1 MKDPA
6 LLRHSK
12 IRPSAQAVINHSY
25 YLGQSLLMLSHSR
38 SSDDDSDSLSGVNL
52 VDDSDSDDDSESSDE
67 TELTYLGQRDPFA
80 MSFILTIRTFDL
92 G

>member
-1 MKDPA
+1 M
-6 LLRHSK
+6 
-12 IRPSAQAVINHSY
+12 
-25 YLGQSLLMLSHSR
+25 SR

-67 TELTYLGQRDPFA
+67 TELITYLGQRDPFA
-80 MSFILTIRTFDL
+80 MSFIQTIRIFDL